1 MSPFSL
7 LMWLPENLKLHTSSH
22 YISVGQRQNLSREE
36 NLPPSLSRWRMVPVD
51 IPDHEV
57 DQE

>member
-1 MSPFSL
+1 
-7 LMWLPENLKLHTSSH
+7 MWLLENLKFHTSSH
-22 YISVGQRQNLSREE
+22 YTSAGQHQNLSREE

-57 DQE
+57 DRE